1 MVHKGKLGNKN
12 AVKTDSQKI
21 SGSRVN
27 LVMTPHRKVC
37 YVKSADKEGLK
48 LSAWIRKHLDRVARS
63 YGYDPDEKSGYEP
76 NGKKGT
82 K

>member
-12 AVKTDSQKI
+12 AVKPDSQKV
-21 SGSRVN
+21 SGSRVE

-37 YVKSADKEGLK
+37 YVKSAAKEELN
-48 LSAWIRKHLDRVARS
+48 LSAWIRKHLDRVAATH
-63 YGYDPDEKSGYEP
+63 GFKPDD
-76 NGKKGT
+76 KKGT

>member
-12 AVKTDSQKI
+12 AVKPDSQKV
-21 SGSRVN
+21 SGSRVE

-48 LSAWIRKHLDRVARS
+48 LSAWIRKHLDRVA
-63 YGYDPDEKSGYEP
+63 YGYDPDDKE
-76 NGKKGT
+76 GT
-82 K
+82 KSKTKHSLKE